1 MKIRGTQIM
10 KIKFIE
16 DLKRIKG
23 LAESEGYQYPTA
35 IRTVLQRDVTL
46 AETDKIIS
54 LVKSY
59 CGDVE

>member
-1 MKIRGTQIM
+1 MKIQ
-10 KIKFIE
+10 FIE
-16 DLKRIKG
+16 DLREINRLVKD
-23 LAESEGYQYPTA
+23 EEVQYPTA
-35 IRTVLQRDVTL
+35 IRSVLQRDVTL